1 MQNVTMPYI
10 ERTNP
15 GTLPA
20 AAFAEVCERLIRTQS
35 LLADPHHLSRKQ
47 GSAMARLLQAG
58 LHAVGRQLD
67 ALRRPIFAPEP
78 DEPARTLSGLGIAS
92 AGLRQVQ
99 AHLGYLGSRW
109 PLGTSDLFVRK
120 LVAEGMPLPVPT
132 LCPVDLPEA
141 TTGEIGAELRERLLE
156 AGLWTAPPASDSPVL
171 VIPTTD
177 LLDPLTWA
185 AVLYPLAAVVVE
197 RQDLASRLR
206 GPSRLDEDGVRRL
219 CVAGVAARLVGEA
232 TFAARASKALVARLG
247 GESAGSDLGLLA
259 QASEPYALSL
269 ETGGY
274 GSLTECFRRRLRE
287 QGALGSAWGRQDR
300 DAEDQEALRDWSVL
314 DDFVAAGLPA
324 PQLPT
329 AEDVERLVALLADGR
344 PINALPPLLPSNFGT
359 RLEEGA
365 DADRFYS
372 VLAHAGERP
381 CSLATILAG
390 GWQYKMR
397 HSLPLCATLMA
408 ADRAWNDALEPYAA
422 HVHER
427 SALLQQSIEGAY
439 VQQVFTRWKDQ

>member
-1 MQNVTMPYI
+1 MQNVTSSSA
-10 ERTNP
+10 ERTIT

-20 AAFAEVCERLIRTQS
+20 AAFAEVCERLILTQS
-35 LLADPHHLSRKQ
+35 LLADPHHQSRKQ
-47 GSAMARLLQAG
+47 GSAVARLLQGG
-58 LHAVGRQLD
+58 LSAVGRQLD
-67 ALRRPIFAPEP
+67 ALRQPVFAPES
-78 DEPARTLSGLGIAS
+78 DQSTRALAGLGIAS

-141 TTGEIGAELRERLLE
+141 NTGEIGAELRERLLA
-156 AGLWTAPPASDSPVL
+156 AGLWAGAPSSEGPVL

-177 LLDPLTWA
+177 LLDPLAWA
-185 AVLYPLAAVVVE
+185 AVLYPLAEVVVE
-197 RQDLASRLR
+197 RQGIASRLR

-247 GESAGSDLGLLA
+247 GGIAGSNLELLA
-259 QASEPYALSL
+259 QASESYALPL

-274 GSLTECFRRRLRE
+274 RSLTEYFRRRLHE
-287 QGALGSAWGRQDR
+287 QRALGSAWGRQDR
-300 DAEDQEALRDWSVL
+300 DTDDQEALRDWSVL

-324 PQLPT
+324 PDLPA

-344 PINALPPLLPSNFGT
+344 PINALPPRLPSDFGA
-359 RLEEGA
+359 RLDEGA

-390 GWQYKMR
+390 GWHYKMR
-397 HSLPLCATLMA
+397 HSLPLCATLMGGN
-408 ADRAWNDALEPYAA
+408 RAWRDALEPYAA

>member
-1 MQNVTMPYI
+1 MQNVTSPSV
-10 ERTNP
+10 ERISI
-15 GTLPA
+15 GTLA
-20 AAFAEVCERLIRTQS
+20 SAAFVEVCERLILTQS
-35 LLADPHHLSRKQ
+35 LLADPHHQSRKQ
-47 GSAMARLLQAG
+47 GSAVARLLSDG
-58 LHAVGRQLD
+58 LRAVAQHLD
-67 ALRRPIFAPEP
+67 SLRRPIFGAEP
-78 DEPARTLSGLGIAS
+78 GDPARALAGLGVAS

-109 PLGTSDLFVRK
+109 PLGTTDLFVRK

-141 TTGEIGAELRERLLE
+141 NTGEIGAELRERLLA
-156 AGLWTAPPASDSPVL
+156 AGLWTAAPPLEALVL
-171 VIPTTD
+171 VVPTVD

-185 AVLYPLAAVVVE
+185 ALLFPLADAVVR
-197 RQDLASRLR
+197 RQGLASRLR
-206 GPSRLDEDGVRRL
+206 GPSHLDEDAVRRL
-219 CVAGVAARLVGEA
+219 CVAGVAARIVGES

-247 GESAGSDLGLLA
+247 GGAAGANLGLLA
-259 QASEPYALSL
+259 HASARYALAL
-269 ETGGY
+269 ETGGRA
-274 GSLTECFRRRLRE
+274 SLTDYFQGRLHE
-287 QGALGSAWGRQDR
+287 QRALGSVWGRQDR
-300 DAEDQEALRDWSVL
+300 EDADPEAMPEGSVL

-324 PQLPT
+324 PELPT
-329 AEDVERLVALLADGR
+329 AEDVEHLVALLADGR
-344 PINALPPLLPSNFGT
+344 PINALPPKLPADFGA
-359 RLEEGA
+359 RLDDGA

-390 GWQYKMR
+390 GWHYKMR
-397 HSLPLCATLMA
+397 HSLSLCAALMGGE
-408 ADRAWNDALEPYAA
+408 RAWRDALDPYAA